1 MDGVTLG
8 HPCCAVHNC
17 KVPLTTSRDRYCATH
32 RKLSNICSIKGCSEP
47 VLEGKKTCLNPSHQ
61 QVERVYTL
69 RGESRVQLQEKLKR
83 QRVSHPNDGIAE
95 DIDLGELIDDEE
107 EEEFEVDE
115 ELVHGINDG
124 VSDLRGASPPLPPLE
139 GSTRSKKRIS
149 AQFGRRRTHNE
160 QILVAPCG
168 MILARETF
176 FGAEA
181 IATCA
186 VNLSLSSVFKKTEA
200 LIL

>member
-1 MDGVTLG
+1 
-8 HPCCAVHNC
+8 
-17 KVPLTTSRDRYCATH
+17 
-32 RKLSNICSIKGCSEP
+32 
-47 VLEGKKTCLNPSHQ
+47 
-61 QVERVYTL
+61 
-69 RGESRVQLQEKLKR
+69 LKR

-95 DIDLGELIDDEE
+95 DVDLGELIDNEE

-115 ELVHGINDG
+115 ELVHGIDDG
-124 VSDLRGASPPLPPLE
+124 VSDLRGASPPPPSTE
-139 GSTRSKKRIS
+139 GSTGTKKRIS

-168 MILARETF
+168 IILARETF

-186 VNLSLSSVFKKTEA
+186 VSFCLSSIYLKKN
-200 LIL
+200 